1 VSVLAPILAE
11 TPIAR
16 VEDAV
21 ARMTAIEQALAP
33 ADGIACFNKLYL
45 EVTKNVLAGLGQTTF
60 AEPAF
65 LAALDVSFA
74 NLYFAALSAF
84 EAGSPATPHAWAPL
98 FQARGNGTIAPIQ
111 FALAGMNAHINRDLP
126 VALDQTFAATGVA
139 PSDESPQHADFERV
153 NALLA
158 ATEKQVKEG
167 YLDGLAR
174 TLDAEFDGV
183 DDVVAMW
190 SVTAARDAA
199 WTNGEVMWR
208 LRGLG
213 PVAGAYL
220 SALDRT
226 VGFASRGLLVST
238 GTLARVA

>member
-1 VSVLAPILAE
+1 MSVLAPILAQ

-21 ARMTAIEQALAP
+21 ARMNAIAEVLP
-33 ADGIACFNKLYL
+33 PTDGIACFNKLYL
-45 EVTKNVLAGLGQTTF
+45 EVTKGVLASLGQATF
-60 AEPAF
+60 ADPAF
-65 LAALDVSFA
+65 LAALDVNFA
-74 NLYFAALSAF
+74 NLYFGALAAY
-84 EAGSPATPHAWAPL
+84 EAGSPSTPRAWAPL
-98 FQARGNGTIAPIQ
+98 FDARASQTIAPIQ

-126 VALDQTFAATGVA
+126 VALVATFTATGLA
-139 PSDESPQHADFERV
+139 PGGDSPEHADFQRV

-158 ATEKQVKEG
+158 ATEKQVKED

-174 TLDAEFDGV
+174 TLDAQFDGV

-199 WTNGEVMWR
+199 WTNGEVMWH

-213 PVAGAYL
+213 PVAAAYL
-220 SALDRT
+220 AALDRT
-226 VGFASRGLLVST
+226 VGFAARGLLVST